1 MILFLEICIKE
12 HVIKKEG
19 EVLFCER
26 LTWDD
31 CEVSRP
37 VVETPPRVGHKA
49 NVHSRIGTGN
59 PSEVNKVLE
68 RCRFL
73 YNGEERYLNSS

>member
-1 MILFLEICIKE
+1 MCQS
-12 HVIKKEG
+12 
-19 EVLFCER
+19 
-26 LTWDD
+26 LTWND

-37 VVETPPRVGHKA
+37 VVETPPGVGHKA

-68 RCRFL
+68 GCQFL
-73 YNGEERYLNSS
+73 YGGMGRKGTLTAADLESPPPR